1 MCSIILVNPVYVYIY
16 EALRVIRANGKI
28 DDFFS
33 LIYVKVEVKTFQKQY
48 TKIHVVN

>member
-1 MCSIILVNPVYVYIY
+1 MKKEVYFKKLDNRN

-33 LIYVKVEVKTFQKQY
+33 LIYAKVEVKTFQKQY
-48 TKIHVVN
+48 IKICVVN